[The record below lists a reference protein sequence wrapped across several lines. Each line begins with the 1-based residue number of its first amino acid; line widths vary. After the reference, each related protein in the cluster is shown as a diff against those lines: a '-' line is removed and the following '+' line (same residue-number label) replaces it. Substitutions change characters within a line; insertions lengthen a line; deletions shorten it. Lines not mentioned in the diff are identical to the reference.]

1 MPRGVSGSTRA
12 GSERQSRQHIGDR
25 TWNAPPPGFAAPSK
39 PPNSAAAPATR
50 RALGELRDTGGID
63 PARNDM
69 AGFREFFERMGLE
82 AVQDLESRYA
92 VSDAARVG
100 FDV

>member
-12 GSERQSRQHIGDR
+12 GGERQSRRRIGDR
-25 TWNAPPPGFAAPSK
+25 TWNAPPGFAAPSK

-50 RALGELRDTGGID
+50 RALGELRDTGGVD

-100 FDV
+100 FDD